1 MTDKKNEYILKSISK
16 IANKKWEFFV
26 ISRVIHGLDDDDIE
40 FVTQQLVKAKDGK
53 RYLTDLYFP
62 QLGIHLEID
71 EPHHFSN
78 QEIDKIRERD
88 IISSTNHEIKRV
100 LTHDDKGAELSL
112 AKIRTSVDTF
122 IAHVKA
128 KKVLQGS
135 FIPWDIESKYSADHI
150 IERGYLRIAD
160 NVTFRLQTEAL
171 KCFGFNGKG
180 YQKGAWTIPDKS
192 GDWVWFPRLY
202 LHNNW
207 NNSLSNDGNHI
218 YEKAT
223 NEAGKISIAKQLEDF
238 RKNRNGNCIVFAK
251 AKDNL
256 GLNLLRYVGTFKV
269 NESESNEEQIRFDK
283 IDDKEDIR
291 KISYDL

>member
-1 MTDKKNEYILKSISK
+1 MTDKKIDFILKSISK

-40 FVTQQLVKAKDGK
+40 FVTQQLVKAEDGK

-78 QEIDKIRERD
+78 QEIDKLRERD
-88 IISSTNHEIKRV
+88 IISRTKHQVERIYTFDENRKDLTLAQVRQNVDDFIEKVKSIKTNNV
-100 LTHDDKGAELSL
+100 AQD
-112 AKIRTSVDTF
+112 
-122 IAHVKA
+122 
-128 KKVLQGS
+128 S
-135 FIPWDIESKYSADHI
+135 FIPWDIDSKYSADHI
-150 IERGYLRIAD
+150 IERGHLSVAD

-171 KCFGFNGKG
+171 RCFGFNGKG
-180 YQKGAWTIPDKS
+180 YQKGAWTIPDKT

-269 NESESNEEQIRFDK
+269 NENESNEEQIRFDK
-283 IDDKEDIR
+283 IHDKEDIR
-291 KISYDL
+291 KK